1 MRLSLVLFLSLLPS
15 LSSADIGLNNM
26 IESYESQKSG
36 DYLNDQELSFL
47 SHEIGMRLLAS
58 EKYDSAITYFKTALE
73 IDQNIDK
80 NDPGLGGAGHI

>member
-1 MRLSLVLFLSLLPS
+1 
-15 LSSADIGLNNM
+15 
-26 IESYESQKSG
+26 
-36 DYLNDQELSFL
+36 
-47 SHEIGMRLLAS
+47 MRLLAS